1 MRLILLVFFIILSPS
16 FYGQKRVE
24 LIFENKSYQQLKKNP
39 ETHFKDS
46 VQLYGYLK
54 EFQLFAIK
62 KGYLLA
68 SFDTIQRMDSAT
80 FKVNFNIGEEF
91 QDAILTL
98 NTQELLFIKKST
110 SLSEKVLAR
119 IPLNPEELSKTLSTL
134 QNAYVNQGY
143 PFASISLDSVTFEK
157 TQLHATINV
166 VKGKQ
171 YEWTEIHIRGDSSIS
186 KKYMSNLI
194 GIKIGDYYA
203 ENDVKNISKR
213 IRQINFIKELKPSE
227 LLFTQE
233 GVELFLYLESVPT
246 SSINGIVGLQPNPA
260 SERLSVTG
268 EVSLKLIN
276 ILNRGEFLTIDWRA
290 IQPQTQ
296 SLKSNVSIPFLFKTP
311 FGIDGKFDLYKRDSS
326 FLELVS
332 TAGVNYFLNGG
343 SYIKAFYQNYSS
355 NLLSGAQITSGTTN
369 LASVTSNSYGLAFFK
384 RQLDYLP
391 NPSKGMVLNVESSAG
406 SRQSR
411 VTDSSIIEKSTVF
424 KSILEL
430 EIYVPI
436 STRHVLK
443 FKNGTHL
450 YTAPTIYENEMKRF
464 GGFTSQRGFN
474 EEELFATAQT
484 TFSVEYRFLVDRNSH
499 AFAFFDQSWYENNA
513 SKYLN
518 DTPYGFGLGFS
529 FGTNLGIFSISYALG
544 KQFDNPILISNGKIH
559 FGYVAYF

>member
-1 MRLILLVFFIILSPS
+1 MRLILLVFLVFLSHFIN
-16 FYGQKRVE
+16 GQKHLKLV
-24 LIFENKSYQQLKKNP
+24 FENESYQQLKKNP
-39 ETHFKDS
+39 ESRFKDS
-46 VQLYGYLK
+46 SALFNYLK
-54 EFQLFAIK
+54 EFQLFALK

-68 SFDTIQRMDSAT
+68 SYDNIQRLDSST
-80 FKVNFNIGEEF
+80 FSANFILGAKFE
-91 QDAILTL
+91 DAILTL
-98 NTQELLFIKKST
+98 NSQELQFIRKST

-119 IPLNPEELSKTLSTL
+119 IPLTPAELSNTLTTL
-134 QNAYVNQGY
+134 QNAYLNEGY
-143 PFASISLDSVTFEK
+143 PFVNVTLDSVHFFNN
-157 TQLHATINV
+157 QLNATIIVNRGQQ
-166 VKGKQ
+166 VK
-171 YEWTEIHIRGDSSIS
+171 WTEIHIRGDSSIS
-186 KKYMSNLI
+186 KKYISNLI
-194 GIKIGDYYA
+194 GIKVGDYFE

-213 IRQINFIKELKPSE
+213 IRQVNFIKEIKPSE

-233 GVELFLYLESVPT
+233 GGELFLYLESVPT

-260 SERLSVTG
+260 NERLSVTG

-276 ILNRGEFLTIDWRA
+276 VLNRGEFLIIDWRA

-296 SLKSNVSIPFLFKTP
+296 SLKSQVSIPFLFKTP

-326 FLELVS
+326 FLELIS

-369 LASVTSNSYGLAFFK
+369 LASVNSNSYGLAFYR
-384 RQLDYLP
+384 RQLDYIP
-391 NPSKGMVLNVESSAG
+391 NPSKGMLLNIESSAG
-406 SRQSR
+406 NRRSR
-411 VTDSSIIEKSTVF
+411 VTDSSIIERSTVF
-424 KSILEL
+424 KSIIEL
-430 EIYVPI
+430 EVFIPLAK
-436 STRHVLK
+436 RHVLRL
-443 FKNGTHL
+443 KNGTHL
-450 YTAPTIYENEMKRF
+450 YSAPVIYENEMKRF

-484 TFSVEYRFLVDRNSH
+484 TFSIEYRFLVDRNSH
-499 AFAFFDQSWYENNA
+499 VFAFFDQSWYENNA

-559 FGYVAYF
+559 FGYVAFF

>member
-16 FYGQKRVE
+16 FYGQNQVK
-24 LIFENKSYQQLKKNP
+24 LIFENESYQQLKKNP
-39 ETHFKDS
+39 ETNFKDS
-46 VQLYGYLK
+46 IQLYNYLK
-54 EFQLFAIK
+54 EFQLYAIK

-68 SFDTIQRMDSAT
+68 SYDTIQRTNSET
-80 FKVNFNIGEEF
+80 FKVNFNLGEQF
-91 QDAILTL
+91 QDALLTL

-110 SLSEKVLAR
+110 NLSEKVLAK
-119 IPLNPEELSKTLSTL
+119 IPLTPEELSNTLITL
-134 QNAYVNQGY
+134 QNAYLNQGY
-143 PFASISLDSVTFEK
+143 PFASISLDSVYFIK
-157 TQLHATINV
+157 TQLNATINV
-166 VKGKQ
+166 IKGKQ

-194 GIKIGDYYA
+194 GIKIGDYFE
-203 ENDVKNISKR
+203 ENEVKNISKR
-213 IRQINFIKELKPSE
+213 IRQINFIKELKTSE
-227 LLFTQE
+227 LLFTEQ
-233 GVELFLYLESVPT
+233 GVELFLYLESVPI
-246 SSINGIVGLQPNPA
+246 SSINGIVGLQPNPL
-260 SERLSVTG
+260 SERFSVTG

-343 SYIKAFYQNYSS
+343 SFIKAFYQNYSS
-355 NLLSGAQITSGTTN
+355 NLLSGAQSTSGTTN
-369 LASVTSNSYGLAFFK
+369 LASVTSNSYGLAFYK

-391 NPSKGMVLNVESSAG
+391 NPSKGVVLTIESSAG

-411 VTDSSIIEKSTVF
+411 VTDSSLIEKSTVF

-436 STRHVLK
+436 APRHVIK

-450 YTAPTIYENEMKRF
+450 YSAPTIYENEMKRF

-474 EEELFATAQT
+474 EEELFATAQS